1 MLFES
6 LTGMDNRRKR
16 LIYRATHRGTKESDV
31 IVGGYFVAVAADLP
45 EAQMAEA
52 EALLEENDLDLID
65 WIMGRQPVPARWQ
78 GTILDD
84 LLAHHRAR

>member
-1 MLFES
+1 
-6 LTGMDNRRKR
+6 MDDRRKR

-31 IVGGYFVAVAADLP
+31 IVGGYFSGAAAGLTDAQLP
-45 EAQMAEA
+45 QA

-78 GTILDD
+78 GTIFDD
-84 LLAHHRAR
+84 LMAHERARTTG